1 MPFVNEDGVMAYR
14 LIYLKEKVAEHKANI
29 VEDYDMIKNAALEEK
44 KYNALQKWVVDK
56 VKVTSIKLN
65 EQYRDCDFVTKW
77 QIP

>member
-1 MPFVNEDGVMAYR
+1 
-14 LIYLKEKVAEHKANI
+14 
-29 VEDYDMIKNAALEEK
+29 MIKNAALEEK

-65 EQYRDCDFVTKW
+65 AQYKECYFVTKW

>member
-1 MPFVNEDGVMAYR
+1 MAQLS
-14 LIYLKEKVAEHKANI
+14 LITLILKEKVAEHKANI

-44 KYNALQKWVVDK
+44 KYDALQKWVVDK

-65 EQYRDCDFVTKW
+65 EQYRDCEFVTKW